1 MGYYNSCRDELLEVA
16 KDVIS
21 RKGKNEFTVLEIVKA
36 MEEHGTVYKESTI
49 RTHITSKC
57 CVNAPA
63 NHNERFSDYQRIEH
77 GLYKVL

>member
-1 MGYYNSCRDELLEVA
+1 MGYYDSCRDELLKVVKEVVSK
-16 KDVIS
+16 KD
-21 RKGKNEFTVLEIVKA
+21 KNEFTVIEIVNA
-36 MEEHGTVYKESTI
+36 MKEHGTVYKESTI

-63 NHNERFSDYQRIEH
+63 HHTERFPDYERIEH